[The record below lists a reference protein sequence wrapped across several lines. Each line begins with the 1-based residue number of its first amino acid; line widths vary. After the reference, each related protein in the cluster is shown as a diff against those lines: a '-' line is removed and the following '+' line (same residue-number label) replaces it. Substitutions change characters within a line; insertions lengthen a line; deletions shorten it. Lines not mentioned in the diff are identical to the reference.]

1 MSQEFE
7 KLITKIYE
15 ALDKRPEL
23 SKILTAVLLAVF
35 TSIGIYL
42 RALPAIRWG
51 LELHAN
57 DPWIEYWQ
65 ANYTYYHG
73 LLSWYTLT
81 RANPATH
88 IFWYPWGRNFVL
100 SAYPGLPIW
109 TALTYYITGAFGITV
124 KAWVALQ
131 PLVFAGITFITLFFA
146 VREIMDGS
154 NIAGL
159 MAALLYAVVPAASD
173 RTIVGFVEKEGVAM
187 AMVFLFLF
195 FYSKLMKTYKRR
207 NVDVK
212 KKILYLV
219 LAALSMA
226 SVGWFWGGFLYVWA
240 GVIIFMILYP
250 LLASKEITANF
261 LKYNIAL
268 VFLSVFFASAAPSI
282 PEALGFYPRFHVKS
296 IGVMLLASMILPVI
310 YYLLANSKHVK
321 KRILTPGRYF
331 LILLFGVITGIVLAA
346 KGILPIGGRIAWALG
361 LRFFGASPLT
371 ESIAE
376 QQPALVAKGLLGVL
390 TAWGTGTYALF
401 FVSPLILAIVGAFYL
416 LYKGR
421 ADRVYLALS
430 FLIAFYAYMN
440 ATYFEATAAT
450 YGLAVAGCFL
460 GWLFMKFIPSK
471 KEVMERKRGRVSFR
485 HKSSARIIA
494 FIFVVLALINLTAAG
509 AVTYDSHIKMVPSIM
524 AGGAPVNAKTNAW
537 YDTLKFLREHT
548 GKDALVVAWWDYG
561 YWISV
566 GAHRYT
572 LADGATLNGT
582 QISLLAKVLTAYN
595 ETEAVKILK
604 ELKAP
609 ENQTYILVFDVFRFI
624 PGKNNTI
631 TVVPI
636 VGGGT
641 FVGLVDLPKSY
652 WMVRIAREDVSKYFY
667 LYIVQSQRLAFLS
680 PRFDEPNKL
689 ALIYKIM
696 VDGILYLNYEDKNHT
711 YYFVWYTGNV
721 QPVSPEYQP
730 FAEKVGIKYQIT
742 VTSTRTLTFIDR
754 PHFKYF
760 KPYKV
765 IAEPYQG
772 LPGYYEV
779 IFIYK
784 VDFQGVNQAV
794 VTK

>member
-15 ALDKRPEL
+15 ALDKRPGL
-23 SKILTAVLLAVF
+23 SKILTAVLLTVF
-35 TSIGIYL
+35 AGIGIYL
-42 RALPAIRWG
+42 RALPAIKWG

-65 ANYTYYHG
+65 TNYTYYHG

-81 RANPATH
+81 PSNPATH
-88 IFWYPWGRNFVL
+88 LFWYPWGRNFLL
-100 SAYPGLPIW
+100 SAYPGIPIW
-109 TALTYYITGAFGITV
+109 TALTYYVVGALGITV

-131 PLVFAGITFITLFFA
+131 PLVFAGFTFVTLFFA

-154 NIAGL
+154 NVAGL
-159 MAALLYAVVPAASD
+159 MAALLYALVPAASD

-187 AMVFLFLF
+187 AMVFLFIY
-195 FYSKLMKTYKRR
+195 FYSRLMKTYKRKD
-207 NVDVK
+207 VDVK
-212 KKILYLV
+212 KKMIYLI

-226 SVGWFWGGFLYVWA
+226 SVGWFWGGFLYVWM
-240 GVIIFMILYP
+240 GLIVFMILYP
-250 LLASKEITANF
+250 LFAPKEITPRF

-268 VFLSVFFASAAPSI
+268 ILLSLILSFAAPTV
-282 PEALGFYPRFHVKS
+282 PEALGFFPRFNPKG
-296 IGVMLLASMILPVI
+296 IGVLALASLVLPII
-310 YYLLANSKHVK
+310 YYVLGNSKYFK
-321 KRILTPGRYF
+321 KKILTPARYF
-331 LILLFGVITGIVLAA
+331 LILFFGVIAGVVLAV
-346 KGILPIGGRIAWALG
+346 KGIIPVSGRLAWALG
-361 LRFFGASPLT
+361 LRFVHVSPLV
-371 ESIAE
+371 ESVAE
-376 QQPALVAKGLLGVL
+376 QQPALVAKGLTGLF
-390 TAWGTGTYALF
+390 TAWGTGIYALF
-401 FVSPLILAIVGAFYL
+401 FVSPLILAIIGAFYL

-421 ADRVYLALS
+421 ADRVYLALA

-460 GWLFMKFIPSK
+460 GWLFQKFLPSR
-471 KEVMERKRGRVSFR
+471 KEIMERKRGRVSFR

-494 FIFVVLALINLTAAG
+494 FVFVVLALINLAAAG
-509 AVTYDSHIKMVPSIM
+509 AVTYNSHIRMVPSIM
-524 AGGAPVNAKTNAW
+524 AGGAPVNARTNAW
-537 YDTLKFLREHT
+537 YDTLKFLEKNTAR
-548 GKDALVVAWWDYG
+548 DALIVAWWDYG

-566 GAHRYT
+566 GAHRAT

-582 QISLLAKVLTAYN
+582 QISLLAKILTAYN

-689 ALIYKIM
+689 PLIYKIM

-721 QPVSPEYQP
+721 QPVSPEYQL
-730 FAEKVGIKYQIT
+730 FAERVGIKYQVT
-742 VTSTRTLTFIDR
+742 VTSTRTLSFIDR
-754 PHFKYF
+754 PQFKYF
-760 KPYKV
+760 EPYKV

-784 VDFQGVNQAV
+784 AVFSGVNRS
-794 VTK
+794 TTG